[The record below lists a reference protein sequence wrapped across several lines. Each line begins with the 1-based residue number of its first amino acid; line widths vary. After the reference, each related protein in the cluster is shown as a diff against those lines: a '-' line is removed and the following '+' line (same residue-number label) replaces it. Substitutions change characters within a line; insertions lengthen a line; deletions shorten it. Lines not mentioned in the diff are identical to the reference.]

1 MPKEIEMTIICENGE
16 PIVIRDRKLIQ
27 KSWFLNRAAYA
38 QDNKWL
44 TKAIKFSI
52 SVHLPFPKKICEFSL
67 KYAVKY
73 TDARF
78 GSREENLRKYK
89 AANKKSLEELKQ
101 ILSCASYLQCQTFMN
116 AIGFVTAKKL
126 EEKSAE
132 EVQDYMG
139 EGCIEAAEEFNTRT
153 SEEERL
159 KNYIERNKK
168 IKAEHTKSLEQ
179 STALDT
185 SQATESLE
193 SSIVPGNKRR
203 IFMANVRQRYN
214 LNDLIWCH
222 FWNGTIQKAHI
233 IDIAE
238 REGVMH
244 YKVHY
249 IGWNYRYQEW
259 FSFEQAEI
267 LMRPFTI
274 PQAA

>member
-16 PIVIRDRKLIQ
+16 PIVIRDRKLVQ

-67 KYAVKY
+67 KYAAKY

-101 ILSCASYLQCQTFMN
+101 ILSCASFLQCQTFMN

-168 IKAEHTKSLEQ
+168 IKAEHPMALEQ
-179 STALDT
+179 STALNT
-185 SQATESLE
+185 SQPTDNELSLE
-193 SSIVPGNKRR
+193 SSTMV
-203 IFMANVRQRYN
+203 NVRQRYN
-214 LNDLIWCH
+214 LNDLIWCF
-222 FWNGTIQKAHI
+222 FWNGTMQKAHI

-259 FSFEQAEI
+259 FSFEQAEV